1 MNYWWGMDS
10 NAIDVFYSHKLDVGT
25 RRLADLL
32 RHQLRDGA
40 MKPFSE
46 TILSQDGTLR
56 CTPGSTLTPA
66 EIISMDWLADNIIGS
81 FPEPEELT
89 EPARRLVSF
98 QGIEQYRER

>member
-1 MNYWWGMDS
+1 MSEQGYITARAYMS
-10 NAIDVFYSHKLDVGT
+10 NAQIPLENVAV
-25 RRLADLL
+25 
-32 RHQLRDGA
+32 
-40 MKPFSE
+40 